1 MINFMLVSHGMF
13 AAGLLDAVNLILG
26 KQDGILTYA
35 LTEADSID
43 DLAVRIDAGLAQLQR
58 DSSGVLIL
66 VDLFGASPFN
76 ITSTM
81 IEKYDAIDVVTGLNL
96 PMLLEVILQRNNL
109 TISEIAL
116 LAKEAGKEGIKVL
129 SDLL

>member
-1 MINFMLVSHGMF
+1 LEE
-13 AAGLLDAVNLILG
+13 
-26 KQDGILTYA
+26 QDGILTYA

-116 LAKEAGKEGIKVL
+116 LAKEGGERRHQSAERFTVKSYALCICQSVICLAEM
-129 SDLL
+129 

>member
-1 MINFMLVSHGMF
+1 MINFILVSHGMF
-13 AAGLLDAVNLILG
+13 AAGLLDAVNLIIG

-35 LTEADSID
+35 LTENDSID
-43 DLAVRIDAGLAQLQR
+43 ELAVRIGTGLAQLHHNGT
-58 DSSGVLIL
+58 GVLIL

-76 ITSTM
+76 VTSTM

-96 PMLLEVILQRNNL
+96 PMVLEVILQRNNL
-109 TISEIAL
+109 SLSEIAM

-129 SDLL
+129 SGLL

>member
-26 KQDGILTYA
+26 KQDGILTNA

-58 DSSGVLIL
+58 I
-66 VDLFGASPFN
+66 
-76 ITSTM
+76 
-81 IEKYDAIDVVTGLNL
+81 VVCVNPG
-96 PMLLEVILQRNNL
+96 
-109 TISEIAL
+109 
-116 LAKEAGKEGIKVL
+116 
-129 SDLL
+129 